1 MIPPFP
7 DDTFPGAEPEPFWF
21 IGGRSRILLP
31 GGKTNGG
38 LSVMEFL
45 DTAGHAPPLHIH
57 EDEDEVWIV
66 LDGEISFFVDDK
78 RLDLHTG
85 QIAHGPRGV
94 PHSYL
99 VRSETARLAVVFAP
113 SRIEEWFSAN
123 GIPATPLD
131 QEPAAFDIGSIVA
144 SAQSFHLRVVGPPPI
159 A

>member
-7 DDTFPGAEPEPFWF
+7 DDTFPGTESEPFWF
-21 IGGRSRILLP
+21 LGGRSRILLP
-31 GGKTNGG
+31 GKNTNGA

-45 DTAGHAPPLHIH
+45 DTAGHAPPHHVH

-66 LDGEISFFVDDK
+66 LDGEVSFFVDDK

-99 VRSETARLAVVFAP
+99 VRSETARLAVVFSP
-113 SRIEEWFSAN
+113 SRIEEWFAAN
-123 GIPATPLD
+123 GTPATALD

-144 SAQSFHLRVVGPPPI
+144 SANPFHLRVAGPPPT

>member
-1 MIPPFP
+1 MLPPFP
-7 DDTFPGAEPEPFWF
+7 DDTFPGTESEPFWF
-21 IGGRSRILLP
+21 LGGRSRILLP
-31 GGKTNGG
+31 GNKTNGA

-45 DTAGHAPPLHIH
+45 DTAGHAPPMHAH

-66 LDGEISFFVDDK
+66 LDGEVSFFVDDK

-99 VRSETARLAVVFAP
+99 VRSESARLAVVFSP
-113 SRIEEWFSAN
+113 SRIEEWFSTN
-123 GIPATPLD
+123 GTPATRLD
-131 QEPAAFDIGSIVA
+131 EEPAPFDIGGILA
-144 SAQSFHLRVVGPPPI
+144 SADSFHLRVAGPPPT